1 MKIDRLIGI
10 LSVLLQK
17 ETITAPQLAEKFEVS
32 KRTINRDIE
41 TLCQAGIPI
50 VTRQGVNGG
59 ISIMDGYAID
69 KTLLTTKEL
78 QSIMAGLKG
87 LDSVSGNHT
96 YKQLIDKLSISDN
109 DVLHSNEHIMIDL
122 SSWYKSMLAPKIEL
136 IQTAIRNREKISFLY
151 YSPKGETKRKVE
163 PYQLIFKWSSWYI
176 WGYCEDKKEFRLFKL
191 NRMEDL
197 QNTFEPYTERT
208 MPYPDLST
216 DTYFPVTLNVKI
228 RFDKSV
234 EWRLI
239 EEFGKASYI
248 HQEDGTLL
256 FSFGFA
262 DKENLFEWLMT
273 FGSKAELLEPKELR
287 KELHDLEKEI
297 YQKYEQEGILNG

>member
-96 YKQLIDKLSISDN
+96 YKQLIDKLSISDY

-151 YSPKGETKRKVE
+151 YS
-163 PYQLIFKWSSWYI
+163 
-176 WGYCEDKKEFRLFKL
+176 
-191 NRMEDL
+191 
-197 QNTFEPYTERT
+197 
-208 MPYPDLST
+208 
-216 DTYFPVTLNVKI
+216 
-228 RFDKSV
+228 
-234 EWRLI
+234 
-239 EEFGKASYI
+239 
-248 HQEDGTLL
+248 
-256 FSFGFA
+256 
-262 DKENLFEWLMT
+262 
-273 FGSKAELLEPKELR
+273 
-287 KELHDLEKEI
+287 
-297 YQKYEQEGILNG
+297 

>member
-96 YKQLIDKLSISDN
+96 YKQLIDKLSISDY

-163 PYQLIFKWSSWYI
+163 P
-176 WGYCEDKKEFRLFKL
+176 
-191 NRMEDL
+191 
-197 QNTFEPYTERT
+197 
-208 MPYPDLST
+208 
-216 DTYFPVTLNVKI
+216 
-228 RFDKSV
+228 
-234 EWRLI
+234 
-239 EEFGKASYI
+239 
-248 HQEDGTLL
+248 
-256 FSFGFA
+256 
-262 DKENLFEWLMT
+262 
-273 FGSKAELLEPKELR
+273 
-287 KELHDLEKEI
+287 
-297 YQKYEQEGILNG
+297 